1 MCHSDYHLTT
11 GATPIGLPALGGHEG
26 AGVVTKVGKN
36 VTGIEEGDHVILA
49 FIPAC
54 GECPPC
60 LKGYR
65 SLCDRGAVL
74 LGGKAIADGTS
85 RVHAGTTE
93 VSPMN
98 LLGTFAPYMTVHK
111 DSVVKIDRDIP
122 FETAAIMGC
131 AVPTG
136 FGSAT
141 NVAQVQ
147 PGETV
152 VIVGVGGIGMSALQ
166 GAVISGARNVIAID
180 PNEWKRE
187 QAIKFGA
194 THVYPSMAEAIA
206 PMIDV
211 THGLMADKT
220 IIAVGE
226 MKGEYI
232 EEAMILTAKTG
243 TCVVTGMGSMMDVD
257 VKLNLFLFT
266 MLQKTLKG
274 NIFGGGSSHV
284 ETPKLVG
291 LYKSGLLK
299 IDEMV
304 TTHLF
309 VGEHQRRV
317 RGHAGRQEHP
327 RRHQVHRIRLVSQS
341 RPTRSLAER
350 PQLRGAQPVEHDG
363 THQFDV
369 SRRGGRQRRSP
380 GVGELDGRATAVV
393 AAAVAVHQSAAAHPP
408 QLVRQP
414 ALLPCQRLAEFVD
427 PLRPPFGQAPPTRR
441 SPTAT
446 VHSPA
451 AAGGASQSA
460 AGSPSS
466 RYPRQ
471 ICCCSS
477 VSHTEYMTHH
487 LCCRGQCRPPRL
499 ANREVMT

>member
-1 MCHSDYHLTT
+1 MPL
-11 GATPIGLPALGGHEG
+11 GLPPDHRCHPDG
-26 AGVVTKVGKN
+26 AARARRPRGRGVVTKVGKN

-60 LKGYR
+60 LKGFR

-74 LGGKAIADGTS
+74 LGGKAIADGRS
-85 RVHAGTTE
+85 WIHAGGRE

-111 DSVVKIDRDIP
+111 DSVVKIDKDIP

-141 NVAQVQ
+141 NVADVK

-152 VIVGVGGIGMSALQ
+152 IIVGVGGIGMSALQ
-166 GAVISGARNVIAID
+166 GAVISGAKHVIAID

-206 PMIDV
+206 PIIDV
-211 THGLMADKT
+211 THGLMGDKV

-243 TCVVTGMGSMMDVD
+243 TCVVTGMGSMMDAD

-274 NIFGGGSSHV
+274 NIFGGGNSHV
-284 ETPKLVG
+284 ETPRLTA
-291 LYKSGLLK
+291 LYKSGLLN
-299 IDEMV
+299 IDDM
-304 TTHLF
+304 
-309 VGEHQRRV
+309 
-317 RGHAGRQEHP
+317 
-327 RRHQVHRIRLVSQS
+327 I
-341 RPTRSLAER
+341 TRTYKLEDIN
-350 PQLRGAQPVEHDG
+350 QGYQDM
-363 THQFDV
+363 
-369 SRRGGRQRRSP
+369 
-380 GVGELDGRATAVV
+380 LDGNN
-393 AAAVAVHQSAAAHPP
+393 
-408 QLVRQP
+408 
-414 ALLPCQRLAEFVD
+414 
-427 PLRPPFGQAPPTRR
+427 
-441 SPTAT
+441 
-446 VHSPA
+446 
-451 AAGGASQSA
+451 
-460 AGSPSS
+460 
-466 RYPRQ
+466 
-471 ICCCSS
+471 I
-477 VSHTEYMTHH
+477 
-487 LCCRGQCRPPRL
+487 RGVIKFDE
-499 ANREVMT
+499 ADW

>member
-1 MCHSDYHLTT
+1 MKTKGALLWELNSPFKVDEIDLGDPVADEVQIQMHAAGMCHSDYHITT

-36 VTGIEEGDHVILA
+36 VTGVAEGDHVILA

-54 GECPPC
+54 GTCPPC
-60 LKGYR
+60 LKGFR

-85 RVHAGTTE
+85 RIHAGSHE

-111 DSVVKIDRDIP
+111 DSVVKIDDDIP

-141 NVAQVQ
+141 NVADVK

-152 VIVGVGGIGMSALQ
+152 IIVGVGGIGMSALQ
-166 GAVISGARNVIAID
+166 GAVISGAKQVIAID
-180 PNEWKRE
+180 TNEWKRD

-206 PMIDV
+206 PVIDV
-211 THGLMADKT
+211 THGLMADKV
-220 IIAVGE
+220 IIAVGD

-243 TCVVTGMGSMMDVD
+243 TCVVTGMGSMMDAD

-284 ETPKLVG
+284 ETPRLTA
-291 LYKSGLLK
+291 LYKSGLLN
-299 IDEMV
+299 IDDMI
-304 TTHLF
+304 TRTY
-309 VGEHQRRV
+309 
-317 RGHAGRQEHP
+317 
-327 RRHQVHRIRLVSQS
+327 RLEDINQGY
-341 RPTRSLAER
+341 
-350 PQLRGAQPVEHDG
+350 QDM
-363 THQFDV
+363 
-369 SRRGGRQRRSP
+369 
-380 GVGELDGRATAVV
+380 LDGNNIRGVV
-393 AAAVAVHQSAAAHPP
+393 RFDEA
-408 QLVRQP
+408 
-414 ALLPCQRLAEFVD
+414 D
-427 PLRPPFGQAPPTRR
+427 W
-441 SPTAT
+441 
-446 VHSPA
+446 
-451 AAGGASQSA
+451 
-460 AGSPSS
+460 
-466 RYPRQ
+466 
-471 ICCCSS
+471 
-477 VSHTEYMTHH
+477 
-487 LCCRGQCRPPRL
+487 
-499 ANREVMT
+499 

>member
-1 MCHSDYHLTT
+1 MKTKGALLWELNSPFKVDEIDLGDPVADEVQIRLHAAGMCHSDYHITT

-60 LKGYR
+60 LKGFR

-85 RVHAGTTE
+85 RIHAGSHE

-111 DSVVKIDRDIP
+111 DSVVKIDKDIP

-147 PGETV
+147 AGETV
-152 VIVGVGGIGMSALQ
+152 IIVGVGGIGMSALQ
-166 GAVISGARNVIAID
+166 GAVISGAKQVIAID

-187 QAIKFGA
+187 QAVKFGA
-194 THVYPSMAEAIA
+194 THVYPTMAEAIA
-206 PMIDV
+206 PVIDV
-211 THGLMADKT
+211 THGLMADKV

-232 EEAMILTAKTG
+232 EEALILTAKTG
-243 TCVVTGMGSMMDVD
+243 TCVVTGMGAMTDVD

-274 NIFGGGSSHV
+274 NIFGGGSSHI
-284 ETPKLVG
+284 ETPRLAA
-291 LYKSGLLK
+291 LYKSGLLN
-299 IDEMV
+299 IDDMV
-304 TTHLF
+304 TRTYKLEDINS
-309 VGEHQRRV
+309 GYQ
-317 RGHAGRQEHP
+317 
-327 RRHQVHRIRLVSQS
+327 
-341 RPTRSLAER
+341 
-350 PQLRGAQPVEHDG
+350 DM
-363 THQFDV
+363 
-369 SRRGGRQRRSP
+369 
-380 GVGELDGRATAVV
+380 LDGKN
-393 AAAVAVHQSAAAHPP
+393 
-408 QLVRQP
+408 
-414 ALLPCQRLAEFVD
+414 
-427 PLRPPFGQAPPTRR
+427 
-441 SPTAT
+441 
-446 VHSPA
+446 
-451 AAGGASQSA
+451 
-460 AGSPSS
+460 
-466 RYPRQ
+466 
-471 ICCCSS
+471 I
-477 VSHTEYMTHH
+477 
-487 LCCRGQCRPPRL
+487 RGVIKYD
-499 ANREVMT
+499 ESDW

>member
-1 MCHSDYHLTT
+1 MKTKGALLWELNSPFKVDEIDLGDPVADEVQIQMHASGMCHSDYHITT

-60 LKGYR
+60 LKGFR

-85 RVHAGTTE
+85 RIHAGSHE

-98 LLGTFAPYMTVHK
+98 LLGTFAPHMTVHK
-111 DSVVKIDRDIP
+111 DSVVKIDKDIP

-141 NVAQVQ
+141 NVAEVK

-152 VIVGVGGIGMSALQ
+152 IIVGVGGIGMSALQ
-166 GAVISGARNVIAID
+166 GAVISGAKQVIAID
-180 PNEWKRE
+180 PNEWKRD

-194 THVYPSMAEAIA
+194 THVYPTMAEAIA
-206 PMIDV
+206 PIIDV
-211 THGLMADKT
+211 TYGLMADKV

-243 TCVVTGMGSMMDVD
+243 TCVVTGMGSMMDAD

-274 NIFGGGSSHV
+274 NIFGGGSSHI
-284 ETPKLVG
+284 ETPRLTA
-291 LYKSGLLK
+291 LYKSGLLN
-299 IDEMV
+299 IDDM
-304 TTHLF
+304 
-309 VGEHQRRV
+309 
-317 RGHAGRQEHP
+317 
-327 RRHQVHRIRLVSQS
+327 I
-341 RPTRSLAER
+341 TRTYKLEDINSGY
-350 PQLRGAQPVEHDG
+350 QDM
-363 THQFDV
+363 
-369 SRRGGRQRRSP
+369 
-380 GVGELDGRATAVV
+380 LDGNNIRGVV
-393 AAAVAVHQSAAAHPP
+393 RFDES
-408 QLVRQP
+408 
-414 ALLPCQRLAEFVD
+414 D
-427 PLRPPFGQAPPTRR
+427 W
-441 SPTAT
+441 
-446 VHSPA
+446 
-451 AAGGASQSA
+451 
-460 AGSPSS
+460 
-466 RYPRQ
+466 
-471 ICCCSS
+471 
-477 VSHTEYMTHH
+477 
-487 LCCRGQCRPPRL
+487 
-499 ANREVMT
+499 

>member
-1 MCHSDYHLTT
+1 MIATMKTKGALLWELNTPFKVDEIDLGDPVADEVQIRMHAAGMCHSDYHITT

-36 VTGIEEGDHVILA
+36 VTGIAEGDHVILA

-60 LKGYR
+60 LKGFR
-65 SLCDRGAVL
+65 SLCDRGAQL

-85 RVHAGTTE
+85 RIHAGAHE

-111 DSVVKIDRDIP
+111 DSVVKIDDDIP

-141 NVAQVQ
+141 NVAEVK

-152 VIVGVGGIGMSALQ
+152 IIVGVGGIGMSALQ
-166 GAVISGARNVIAID
+166 GAVISGAKQVIAID

-194 THVYPSMAEAIA
+194 THVYPTMAEAIA
-206 PMIDV
+206 PVIDV
-211 THGLMADKT
+211 THGLMADKV

-226 MKGEYI
+226 MKGEYV

-243 TCVVTGMGSMMDVD
+243 TCVVTGMGSIFDAD

-284 ETPKLVG
+284 DTPRLTA
-291 LYKSGLLK
+291 LYKSGLLN
-299 IDEMV
+299 IDDMI
-304 TTHLF
+304 TRTY
-309 VGEHQRRV
+309 
-317 RGHAGRQEHP
+317 
-327 RRHQVHRIRLVSQS
+327 RLEDINQGY
-341 RPTRSLAER
+341 
-350 PQLRGAQPVEHDG
+350 QDM
-363 THQFDV
+363 
-369 SRRGGRQRRSP
+369 
-380 GVGELDGRATAVV
+380 LDGNNIRGVV
-393 AAAVAVHQSAAAHPP
+393 RFDEA
-408 QLVRQP
+408 
-414 ALLPCQRLAEFVD
+414 D
-427 PLRPPFGQAPPTRR
+427 W
-441 SPTAT
+441 
-446 VHSPA
+446 
-451 AAGGASQSA
+451 
-460 AGSPSS
+460 
-466 RYPRQ
+466 
-471 ICCCSS
+471 
-477 VSHTEYMTHH
+477 
-487 LCCRGQCRPPRL
+487 
-499 ANREVMT
+499 

>member
-1 MCHSDYHLTT
+1 MKTKGALLWELNSPFKVDEIDLGDPVADEVQIRMHAAGMCHSDYHITT

-26 AGVVTKVGKN
+26 AGVITKVGKN
-36 VTGIEEGDHVILA
+36 VTGLAEGDHVILA

-60 LKGYR
+60 LKGFR

-85 RVHAGTTE
+85 RIHAGSHE

-111 DSVVKIDRDIP
+111 DSVVKIDEDIP

-141 NVAQVQ
+141 NIAEVK

-152 VIVGVGGIGMSALQ
+152 IIVGVGGIGMSALQ
-166 GAVISGARNVIAID
+166 GAVISGAKQVIAID
-180 PNEWKRE
+180 PNEWKRD

-206 PMIDV
+206 PVIDV
-211 THGLMADKT
+211 THGLMADKV

-243 TCVVTGMGSMMDVD
+243 TCVVTGMGSMMDAD

-284 ETPKLVG
+284 ETPRLAA
-291 LYKSGLLK
+291 LYKSGLLN
-299 IDEMV
+299 IDDMI
-304 TTHLF
+304 TRTY
-309 VGEHQRRV
+309 
-317 RGHAGRQEHP
+317 
-327 RRHQVHRIRLVSQS
+327 RLEDINQGY
-341 RPTRSLAER
+341 
-350 PQLRGAQPVEHDG
+350 QDM
-363 THQFDV
+363 
-369 SRRGGRQRRSP
+369 
-380 GVGELDGRATAVV
+380 LDGNNIRGVI
-393 AAAVAVHQSAAAHPP
+393 
-408 QLVRQP
+408 
-414 ALLPCQRLAEFVD
+414 
-427 PLRPPFGQAPPTRR
+427 
-441 SPTAT
+441 
-446 VHSPA
+446 
-451 AAGGASQSA
+451 
-460 AGSPSS
+460 
-466 RYPRQ
+466 RYD
-471 ICCCSS
+471 
-477 VSHTEYMTHH
+477 E
-487 LCCRGQCRPPRL
+487 
-499 ANREVMT
+499 ADW

>member
-1 MCHSDYHLTT
+1 MKTKGALLWELNSPFQVDEIDLGDPVADEVQIRMHAAGMCHSDYHITT

-26 AGVVTKVGKN
+26 AGVVTKVGSN
-36 VTGIEEGDHVILA
+36 VTGIDEGDHVILA

-54 GECPPC
+54 GACPPC
-60 LKGYR
+60 LKGFR

-85 RVHAGTTE
+85 RIHAGDRE

-111 DSVVKIDRDIP
+111 DSVVKIDKDIP

-141 NVAQVQ
+141 NVADVK

-152 VIVGVGGIGMSALQ
+152 IIVGVGGIGMSALQ
-166 GAVISGARNVIAID
+166 GAVISGAKHVIAID

-206 PMIDV
+206 PVMEV
-211 THGLMADKT
+211 SHGLMGDKV

-243 TCVVTGMGSMMDVD
+243 TCVVTGMGSMMDAD

-284 ETPKLVG
+284 ETPRLVA
-291 LYKSGLLK
+291 LYKSGLLN
-299 IDEMV
+299 IDDM
-304 TTHLF
+304 
-309 VGEHQRRV
+309 
-317 RGHAGRQEHP
+317 
-327 RRHQVHRIRLVSQS
+327 I
-341 RPTRSLAER
+341 TRTYKLEDINSGY
-350 PQLRGAQPVEHDG
+350 QDM
-363 THQFDV
+363 
-369 SRRGGRQRRSP
+369 
-380 GVGELDGRATAVV
+380 LDGNN
-393 AAAVAVHQSAAAHPP
+393 
-408 QLVRQP
+408 
-414 ALLPCQRLAEFVD
+414 
-427 PLRPPFGQAPPTRR
+427 
-441 SPTAT
+441 
-446 VHSPA
+446 
-451 AAGGASQSA
+451 
-460 AGSPSS
+460 
-466 RYPRQ
+466 
-471 ICCCSS
+471 I
-477 VSHTEYMTHH
+477 
-487 LCCRGQCRPPRL
+487 RGVIRFD
-499 ANREVMT
+499 ESDW

>member
-1 MCHSDYHLTT
+1 MKTKGALLWELNSPFKVDEIDLGDPVADEVQIRMHAAGMCHSDYHITT

-60 LKGYR
+60 LKGFR

-85 RVHAGTTE
+85 RIHAGDRE

-111 DSVVKIDRDIP
+111 DSVVKIDKDIP

-141 NVAQVQ
+141 NVAEVK

-152 VIVGVGGIGMSALQ
+152 IIVGVGGIGMSALQ
-166 GAVISGARNVIAID
+166 GAVISGAKQVIAID

-206 PMIDV
+206 PVME
-211 THGLMADKT
+211 TTWGLMGDKV

-243 TCVVTGMGSMMDVD
+243 TCVVTGMGSMMDAD

-284 ETPKLVG
+284 ETPRLTA
-291 LYKSGLLK
+291 LYKSGLLN
-299 IDEMV
+299 IDDM
-304 TTHLF
+304 
-309 VGEHQRRV
+309 
-317 RGHAGRQEHP
+317 
-327 RRHQVHRIRLVSQS
+327 I
-341 RPTRSLAER
+341 TRTYKLEDIN
-350 PQLRGAQPVEHDG
+350 QGYQDM
-363 THQFDV
+363 
-369 SRRGGRQRRSP
+369 
-380 GVGELDGRATAVV
+380 LDGNN
-393 AAAVAVHQSAAAHPP
+393 
-408 QLVRQP
+408 
-414 ALLPCQRLAEFVD
+414 
-427 PLRPPFGQAPPTRR
+427 
-441 SPTAT
+441 
-446 VHSPA
+446 
-451 AAGGASQSA
+451 
-460 AGSPSS
+460 
-466 RYPRQ
+466 
-471 ICCCSS
+471 I
-477 VSHTEYMTHH
+477 
-487 LCCRGQCRPPRL
+487 RGVIKFDE
-499 ANREVMT
+499 ADW

>member
-1 MCHSDYHLTT
+1 MKTKGALLWELNSPFRVDEIEIGDPVADEVQIRMHAAGMCHSDYHLTT

-26 AGVVTKVGKN
+26 AGVVTKVGKD

-54 GECPPC
+54 GECQPC

-85 RVHAGTTE
+85 RVHAGATE

-111 DSVVKIDRDIP
+111 DSVVKIDKDVP
-122 FETAAIMGC
+122 FATAAIMGC

-180 PNEWKRE
+180 PNEWKRD

-194 THVYPSMAEAIA
+194 THVYASMAQAIA

-243 TCVVTGMGSMMDVD
+243 TCVVTGMGSIVDVD

-304 TTHLF
+304 TT
-309 VGEHQRRV
+309 
-317 RGHAGRQEHP
+317 
-327 RRHQVHRIRLVSQS
+327 
-341 RPTRSLAER
+341 TYSLDNIN
-350 PQLRGAQPVEHDG
+350 DG
-363 THQFDV
+363 YQDM
-369 SRRGGRQRRSP
+369 
-380 GVGELDGRATAVV
+380 LDGKNIRGVIK
-393 AAAVAVHQSAAAHPP
+393 
-408 QLVRQP
+408 
-414 ALLPCQRLAEFVD
+414 F
-427 PLRPPFGQAPPTRR
+427 
-441 SPTAT
+441 
-446 VHSPA
+446 
-451 AAGGASQSA
+451 
-460 AGSPSS
+460 
-466 RYPRQ
+466 
-471 ICCCSS
+471 
-477 VSHTEYMTHH
+477 TESDW
-487 LCCRGQCRPPRL
+487 
-499 ANREVMT
+499 